1 MPRGIYKEDCRAGL
15 DCEGKMRDFLDSDM
29 KVLIGF
35 LGALVLIGVTGRGCQ
50 RDIEGQRFKRDAD
63 LRTLCI
69 QSGGTVVENSC
80 VRCK

>member
-1 MPRGIYKEDCRAGL
+1 
-15 DCEGKMRDFLDSDM
+15 MRDFLDSDM
-29 KVLIGF
+29 K
-35 LGALVLIGVTGRGCQ
+35 
-50 RDIEGQRFKRDAD
+50 RFKRDAD